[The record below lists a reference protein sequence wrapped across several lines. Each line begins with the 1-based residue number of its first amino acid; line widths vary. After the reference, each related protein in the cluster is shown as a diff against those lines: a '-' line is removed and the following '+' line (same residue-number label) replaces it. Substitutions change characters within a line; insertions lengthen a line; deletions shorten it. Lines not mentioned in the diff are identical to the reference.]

1 MSERHATTLKQPPL
15 TTRFNLPDN
24 LQFKELVINVN
35 GKTQGSANSRLI
47 QEIGSIYAQCKNV
60 SIKKCENNQL
70 LEVNINDN
78 IFVFELCYSY
88 PFKMPVNIHVNGVN
102 YNDIKR
108 ISDTSMIPYIK
119 KYLGTDCFCCHSLL
133 CANNWSPIIRVAS
146 IINEIQSN
154 MIILHK
160 IKIHI
165 LCDQIRHKY
174 RCQFLMFED
183 YLF

>member
-1 MSERHATTLKQPPL
+1 MSNNHATLTKQQSL
-15 TTRFNLPDN
+15 TTHFNIPDN
-24 LQFKELVINVN
+24 LQFTELVINVN
-35 GKTQGSANSRLI
+35 AKTQGSANSRLI

-60 SIKKCENNQL
+60 SIEKYDNNQL
-70 LEVNINDN
+70 LKVNINDN
-78 IFVFELCYSY
+78 TFVFELCYSY
-88 PFKMPVNIHVNGVN
+88 PFKMPANIHINGVN

-108 ISDTSMIPYIK
+108 ISDPSMIPYIK

-133 CANNWSPIIRVAS
+133 CANNWTPIIRVAS

-160 IKIHI
+160 IKIHL
-165 LCDQIRHKY
+165 LCDELRSKY
-174 RCQFLMFED
+174 RCQFIMFED